1 MMASIHTETS
11 IAAPA
16 EAVWAALRD
25 VGNAH
30 LLFRGVLVN
39 ARLEGDDRIVT
50 FADGTVVKERIIAV
64 DDQRRRLAYSAVRAG
79 LAHHS
84 ASMQVFAEGPAS
96 SRLVWITDVLPD
108 EVAASVGPAI
118 DQGTAAANRTLEGL
132 GRRGDR

>member
-1 MMASIHTETS
+1 MASIHKETA

-30 LLFRGVLVN
+30 LLFRGVLVD
-39 ARLEGDDRIVT
+39 ARLDGDGRIVT

-64 DDQRRRLAYSAVRAG
+64 DDQRRRLAYAAVRDR
-79 LAHHS
+79 LVHHS
-84 ASMQVFAEGPAS
+84 ASMQLIAEGPAS
-96 SRLVWITDVLPD
+96 SRFIWITDVLPD
-108 EVAASVGPAI
+108 EVAASVGPVI
-118 DQGTAAANRTLEGL
+118 DQGTAAAKRTLEGL